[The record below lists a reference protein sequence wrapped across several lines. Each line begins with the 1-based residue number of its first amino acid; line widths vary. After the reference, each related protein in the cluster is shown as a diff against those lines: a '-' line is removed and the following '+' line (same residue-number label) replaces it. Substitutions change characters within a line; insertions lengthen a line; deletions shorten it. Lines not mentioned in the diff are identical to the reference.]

1 MKDQNCLRENASVSV
16 VIPCYNS
23 AKTIWRAVESVA
35 MQTILPREVI
45 IVDDGSQDNT
55 LSVLNEIEIHYGD
68 WIKIL
73 IQESNN
79 GASSARN
86 LGWDISSSN
95 YIAFLDAD
103 DSWHPEKIRIQYE
116 WMINNPTCV
125 ISSHPCVIKDSFSC
139 VVYEYNI
146 DPINYYMISKRS
158 ILLSNCLWTPCV
170 MLKRELEYRFDL
182 SKRYSEDYFLW
193 LSIILDGN
201 EAYFIDF
208 SMTFLYKS
216 YYGDSGLSSHLWEM
230 EKSELD
236 NFIQLCKTGRLSVF
250 EVVIYGSWSFT
261 KFIRRLVISFYKAL
275 FRQKT
280 LFRQIVEF
288 CDFLV

>member
-1 MKDQNCLRENASVSV
+1 MKNQKCIQANASVSV

-35 MQTILPREVI
+35 MQTVLPRELI

-55 LSVLNEIEIHYGD
+55 VSVLREIEIRYGD
-68 WIKIL
+68 WIKVL
-73 IQESNN
+73 VQESNN

-116 WMINNPTCV
+116 WMVNNPTCT
-125 ISSHPCVIKDSFSC
+125 ISSHHCIVVKDSFSC
-139 VVYEYNI
+139 VVHER
-146 DPINYYMISKRS
+146 ISDHIKHYLISRQS
-158 ILLSNCLWTPCV
+158 ILFSNCLWTPCV
-170 MLKRELEYRFDL
+170 MLRREMEYRFDE

-208 SMTFLYKS
+208 SMTFLYKN
-216 YYGDSGLSSHLWEM
+216 YYGESGLSSHLWEM

-236 NFIQLCKTGRLSVF
+236 NFTRLWRTGRLSVF
-250 EVVIYGSWSFT
+250 ELVIYASWSLT
-261 KFIRRLVISFYKAL
+261 KFIRRLAVYLSRTLCWKTVKAL
-275 FRQKT
+275 
-280 LFRQIVEF
+280 
-288 CDFLV
+288 